1 MDKQTYYYITNKNVL
16 TPDDFIRLEQ
26 IAAMEYEKMGYK
38 IFISFTIGDGSK
50 VITSLN

>member
-1 MDKQTYYYITNKNVL
+1 MEKETYYYITNKSKL
-16 TPDDFIRLEQ
+16 SPDDFIRLEQ

-38 IFISFTIGDGSK
+38 IFIVFTLEDGAK